1 MNRLKDVAGD
11 EGVFSQTKE
20 VELSEMP
27 ELADCQLPGA
37 FERLE
42 TGLVRNAG
50 KTEEIPAVQKLVER
64 QKVRD
69 NERGF
74 SMGTRDA
81 NSWKVV
87 SFFPSFTSQTP
98 NTGRRIN
105 RFRQ

>member
-1 MNRLKDVAGD
+1 MLLATR
-11 EGVFSQTKE
+11 VFSVKRRKWSC
-20 VELSEMP
+20 LK
-27 ELADCQLPGA
+27 CQNWPGA

-50 KTEEIPAVQKLVER
+50 KMEEIPAVQKLVER

-87 SFFPSFTSQTP
+87 SVFPSFTSQTS